1 MTHNTSGA
9 PFDGRR
15 FSNLS
20 GHGGS
25 GGWAAL
31 RWMLTRR
38 PGRWP
43 AQVENPPAPKPLDR
57 VADDTIRATLI
68 GHATV
73 LLQLSGLNILTDPI
87 WSICAGPTSWLG
99 VKRVRAPAIAFAD
112 LPKIDIVLLSHNH
125 YDHLDRPTLAALAKR
140 DDPLIVTGL
149 KVARSVPSRRT
160 VELDWWDSHRLS
172 PDVRATY
179 VPAEHFSARGAF
191 DRNAS
196 LWGGFVLETPAG
208 TIYFAGDTGD
218 GTHFAAI
225 HARFGPMALSFI
237 PIGAYQ
243 PRWFM
248 APVHMNPAEAV
259 AASRTVASAV
269 TLPIHFGVFPLA
281 DDGFDDPTIGL
292 TAALAAIEAA
302 GISLDFRLPPFG
314 QPVVIETMPSRSL
327 R

>member
-1 MTHNTSGA
+1 MNHSTSPSATGA
-9 PFDGRR
+9 PFDGKR
-15 FSNLS
+15 FGNAS
-20 GHGGS
+20 GRGPHGS
-25 GGWAAL
+25 LDAL
-31 RWMLTRR
+31 RWMLTRHR
-38 PGRWP
+38 TPWP
-43 AQVENPPAPKPLDR
+43 KTVLDPPAPRPLDR
-57 VADDTIRATLI
+57 VADGSIRATLI

-73 LLQLSGLNILTDPI
+73 LIQLAGINILTDPI
-87 WSICAGPTSWLG
+87 WSHCAGPTSWLG
-99 VKRVRAPAIAFAD
+99 VKRVRPPAIAFAD
-112 LPKIDIVLLSHNH
+112 VPAIDVVLLSHNH

-160 VELDWWDSHRLS
+160 VELDWWDSHALG
-172 PDVRATY
+172 PEVRATY

-225 HARFGPMALSFI
+225 RARFGPMALSFI

-281 DDGFDDPTIGL
+281 DDAFDAPTIGL
-292 TAALAAIEAA
+292 AAALAAIEAA

-314 QPVVIETMPSRSL
+314 QPVVIEVTDR
-327 R
+327 